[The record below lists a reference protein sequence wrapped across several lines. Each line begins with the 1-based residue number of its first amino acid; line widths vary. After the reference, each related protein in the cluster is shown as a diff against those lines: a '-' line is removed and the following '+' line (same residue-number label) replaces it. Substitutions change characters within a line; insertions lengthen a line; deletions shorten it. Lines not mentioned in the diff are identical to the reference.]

1 MTARDRRYL
10 LVTCCIGSAI
20 VNAII
25 NGGLGWGMTQSFPM
39 LPLWRIPGVA
49 ADLAGTAFGVTFGTC
64 LGMVLQIRRD
74 IRRGKVGPVE
84 PSALSPGIAA
94 IVARFPAG
102 TLRRS
107 LGLGAA
113 SVPLFAL
120 PVALGLLVMKIGS
133 LDRVPFVALKSGF
146 AALQAAT
153 VTPLIALGVLGDLSR
168 ARDAS

>member
-1 MTARDRRYL
+1 
-10 LVTCCIGSAI
+10 
-20 VNAII
+20 
-25 NGGLGWGMTQSFPM
+25 M
-39 LPLWRIPGVA
+39 LPLWRIPGVV

-84 PSALSPGIAA
+84 ASALSPRLAA
-94 IVARFPAG
+94 IVGSFPAG
-102 TLRRS
+102 TLKRS

-120 PVALGLLVMKIGS
+120 PVVAGLIAMGIGS
-133 LDRVPFVALKSGF
+133 LDRVPFVVLKSGF
-146 AALQAAT
+146 AALQAAA

-168 ARDAS
+168 GRRPRTPAATPQTARALR